1 MIDPGRGC
9 EPGTQ
14 AALWQINGQP
24 ISDPDSSV
32 KFFVGNQARLR
43 VGRYPPESNLTG
55 WALKVIRKIR

>member
-1 MIDPGRGC
+1 MIDPGRGG
-9 EPGTQ
+9 EPSTQ

-43 VGRYPPESNLTG
+43 VGSYSPESNLTG